1 MFTKLFKKDEL
12 PEKAAPATVAAAAPP
27 PDKGP
32 WEEQLRAAAGNDEA
46 LLNVAKTAPFVDIK
60 HAAVQGLTSEES
72 LKLAEREFRNHDRRV
87 HREAKQR
94 WEAKVAE
101 REARAEAAKLIDMA
115 SSLSQEANIPANR
128 LVELDRAWRELSPAL
143 LEESQVAAYAG
154 IWNKLSSLTRER
166 GDQQQW
172 IKRWTAEANRAL
184 TQFDSVCLPVMRGEK
199 EKSELTAA
207 CDAVEASLAASVA
220 AGDMATGSPMI
231 ANLQEMLRV
240 ALHTAADAGVRLVFL
255 EGLPATSDGT
265 QGAAWQALPISDA
278 RVAAALNARFEQW
291 QREQT
296 DAKQARSAEQKKQSK
311 EKTQAVRQA
320 KLEGLEAI
328 VVQTET
334 ALAEGHL
341 AETIELLKKVDE
353 TAQASRPDQKLQAR
367 IETLQGEVARLKGWQ
382 HWGGGRVREDIVVE
396 AETLAKTSSAEKLAV
411 KTHADA
417 IENLR
422 ERWKELD
429 KLGGA
434 TNKTLWLRFDG
445 ALKTAYLPVAA
456 HLAKLKAV
464 RQENLEARNKLIA
477 GLNEV
482 PLAASGA
489 SDTSDTSDKNEAAV
503 TNAKNETTEASE
515 AGEPKVV
522 SEPVKGG
529 EGEKKSAPDWRAIA
543 RALEQF
549 QTEWR
554 KLGPI
559 EHTVPHK
566 ARVGLEARLKA
577 ATDRL
582 DGPLTETRRVE
593 QAKRSKLIDRAK
605 VLAAEPNARDV
616 IAKVRD
622 LQNEWQQHAKS
633 LPLHRHEE
641 NRLWSEFKTATDAVF
656 KQRDAAHAARD
667 SEFKSHQVAR
677 EALIARLTALTA
689 DTPTAELKRTI
700 NDVDRE
706 WRNSGEAPRAVVAK
720 LDGRFREARDKA
732 QQFLAGSA
740 KRVWHATCDA
750 LNAKLAVCE
759 DLEAGANAGDLEARW
774 QGIAALPSTWE
785 QALQARFKAAT
796 GGPVTPNA
804 KSAEAFSSALL
815 QLEAALNVESP
826 PAFQAARRDLKLRAM
841 KNAMEARQTSG
852 VSTSDIDR
860 WLGEIFSSPAADATS
875 RQRTSAIIAAL
886 REGTHR
892 SA

>member
-12 PEKAAPATVAAAAPP
+12 ADKTVPAAAVSASAPV
-27 PDKGP
+27 PDKSP
-32 WEEQLRAAAGNDEA
+32 WEQQLRAAAGDDEA
-46 LLNVAKTAPFVDIK
+46 LLIVARTAPFVDIK
-60 HAAVQGLTSEES
+60 HAAVQALSTEEA

-101 REARAEAAKLIDMA
+101 REARAQAAKLIDTA
-115 SSLSQEANIPANR
+115 SALSQEANIPANR

-143 LEESQVAAYAG
+143 LEESQVAAYSG
-154 IWNKLSSLTRER
+154 IWHRLSSLTRER

-172 IKRWTAEANRAL
+172 IKRWMAEANRAL

-199 EKSELTAA
+199 EKAELTAA

-220 AGDMATGSPMI
+220 AGDVAATSPMI
-231 ANLQEMLRV
+231 INLQEMLRV
-240 ALHTAADAGVRLVFL
+240 ALQTAADAGVRLAFL
-255 EGLPATSDGT
+255 ENLPVTSDGT
-265 QGAAWQALPISDA
+265 QGAAWHALPISDA
-278 RVAAALNARFEQW
+278 RVAAALNARFELW
-291 QREQT
+291 QREDT
-296 DAKQARSAEQKKQSK
+296 DARQARSAEQKKQSK

-328 VVQTET
+328 LVQAET
-334 ALAEGHL
+334 ALAGGHL
-341 AETIELLKKVDE
+341 AEAIEHLKKVDE
-353 TAQASRPDQKLQAR
+353 TAQSSRPDQKLQAR
-367 IETLQGEVARLKGWQ
+367 IEAVQGEVARLKGWQ

-396 AETLAKTSSAEKLAV
+396 AETLAKASSAEKLAV
-411 KTHADA
+411 KAHADA

-482 PLAASGA
+482 PLAVIDS
-489 SDTSDTSDKNEAAV
+489 SDVEKGSAEKSDGDKKTV
-503 TNAKNETTEASE
+503 
-515 AGEPKVV
+515 
-522 SEPVKGG
+522 
-529 EGEKKSAPDWRAIA
+529 PDWRAIA
-543 RALEQF
+543 RTLEQF

-566 ARVGLEARLKA
+566 ARPGLEARLKT

-582 DGPLTETRRVE
+582 DAPLSETRRVE
-593 QAKRSKLIDRAK
+593 QLKRSKLIERAK
-605 VLAAEPNARDV
+605 VLAADPNARDV
-616 IAKVRD
+616 ISKVRE

-633 LPLHRHEE
+633 LPLHRHDE
-641 NRLWSEFKTATDAVF
+641 NKLWSEFKTATDAVF
-656 KQRDAAHAARD
+656 KQRDAVHAARD
-667 SEFKSHQVAR
+667 SELKSHQVAR

-689 DTPTAELKRTI
+689 DSPTAELKRTL

-706 WRNSGEAPRAVVAK
+706 WRNAGESPRAVAAK
-720 LDGRFREARDKA
+720 LDGKFREARDRA

-740 KRVWHATCDA
+740 KRVWYVTCEA

-759 DLEAGANAGDLEARW
+759 EIEAGANASDLEPRW
-774 QGIAALPSTWE
+774 QGIAALPGVWE
-785 QALQARFKAAT
+785 QALQARFKAAAN
-796 GGPVTPNA
+796 GAVPPSA
-804 KSAEAFSSALL
+804 KSAETFAGALL
-815 QLEAALNVESP
+815 QLEAAMNVESP
-826 PAFQAARRDLKLRAM
+826 AAFQAARRDLKLRAL
-841 KNAMEARQTSG
+841 KNAMEARQTAG
-852 VSTSDIDR
+852 TSATDIDR
-860 WLGEIFSSPAADATS
+860 RLAEVFAIAAPDAVS
-875 RQRTSAIIAAL
+875 RQRLASIIAAL

-892 SA
+892 ST